1 MKTLCK
7 FHTFAVVKTTL
18 LNIFYLALLLVPTQA
33 LAYNEPE
40 SKKKDTVSALVM
52 YGEEL
57 LLKDFSQLNN
67 EQVVN
72 LRDSLASLSPS
83 PDSLINQIDLYLDIP
98 NMTFDEVFSVI
109 DSLFEMKEIP
119 YPLINQINWYVAH
132 HEQELNHE
140 KETFDTSQYPAEFY
154 YNEWNTAIPNPYATT
169 KLTQGDSV
177 IQLQLTEASRSNYF
191 VLPIEGVMTSGFGWR
206 DGRNHNGVD
215 IDLQVW
221 DPVKTA
227 FSGMVRVA
235 RWYGAYGRVVVV
247 RHYNGLETIYAHLHR
262 LKVKPGQIVEAG
274 DVVGLGGSSGRS
286 TGSHLHWEVRFKG
299 IPLNPHLFID
309 FEKHELVNPV
319 LVLKKTKFGYA
330 AFPEGAEFHEV
341 KTGDFLYKIAQNYGV
356 SVNQLCRL
364 NGIQRNQYLY
374 VGQKVRVL

>member
-169 KLTQGDSV
+169 NLTQGDSV
-177 IQLQLTEASRSNYF
+177 IQLQLDRKS
-191 VLPIEGVMTSGFGWR
+191 
-206 DGRNHNGVD
+206 
-215 IDLQVW
+215 
-221 DPVKTA
+221 
-227 FSGMVRVA
+227 
-235 RWYGAYGRVVVV
+235 VV
-247 RHYNGLETIYAHLHR
+247 
-262 LKVKPGQIVEAG
+262 
-274 DVVGLGGSSGRS
+274 
-286 TGSHLHWEVRFKG
+286 
-299 IPLNPHLFID
+299 
-309 FEKHELVNPV
+309 
-319 LVLKKTKFGYA
+319 
-330 AFPEGAEFHEV
+330 
-341 KTGDFLYKIAQNYGV
+341 
-356 SVNQLCRL
+356 
-364 NGIQRNQYLY
+364 
-374 VGQKVRVL
+374 